1 MTTQTAQGETSPKT
15 AAFDT
20 ALNAFCDIQRAQAVL
35 ALILDSY
42 VESISDENVLNS
54 LFVVQNEINS
64 GFSTLERF
72 IWPKDDSTADKPQ
85 ETVEGGAA

>member
-20 ALNAFCDIQRAQAVL
+20 AFNAFCDIQRAQAVL

-42 VESISDENVLNS
+42 VDSITDENVLNS
-54 LFVVQNEINS
+54 LFVVQNEVNS
-64 GFSTLERF
+64 GLGTLERF
-72 IWPKDDSTADKPQ
+72 IYPKDDAITDKPQ
-85 ETVEGGAA
+85 EFVKGGAA